1 MATNLRGKETTE
13 VLYGNDDIIRK
24 TVETFSWIQNTLEGC
39 VDHTEIA
46 MYVTAFQIWDGLD
59 QLKKRGVKIRM
70 VTEITDS
77 NICHAKKMMEIAEVR
92 HLKGVRSSF
101 GIADGIQYLD
111 HAISENDQLSHA
123 IISNVKVVVEAK
135 QYLFEMLW
143 NMATPAEQT
152 AREIE
157 EGIEP
162 TKTEII
168 QDTKVSINLSL
179 NIIKSAKDEVLLV
192 WATSKTFILAVRM
205 GVAKIYADAAHK
217 GVKIKLLIPYG
228 DGIEDVIREIK
239 TSVPQLQIRIADINL
254 QTRITIMIV
263 DRSEVMSWELR
274 DDRIE
279 NPFEAGGMATYSNNK
294 SIASSYATIFETL
307 WKQTEMYE
315 QSQRYNKM
323 QREFINV
330 AAHELRTPI
339 QPILGLSNVL
349 LSKKGDIEQYKDL
362 LDTVNKSAKRLQKL
376 TENILDLTKI
386 ESQSLQLKK
395 QRINLNEIILTVI
408 AEYNNQIKNVKNL
421 GIGFIRKDDIFVEV
435 DRLRIFQVFDNI
447 LSNAIKFTKEGGNI
461 TITIQRDNHENNKDD
476 DVVVS
481 IQDTGPGIDAGI
493 LPKLFTKFV
502 SKSEKGIGLGLY
514 ISKSII
520 EAHGG
525 KIWAK
530 NNSDGKGATF
540 YFSIATTKTNQK
552 HLNESGIYQT

>member
-1 MATNLRGKETTE
+1 LAANLQGKETTE

-24 TVETFSWIQNTLEGC
+24 TLETFSWIQNTLEGC
-39 VDHTEIA
+39 IDHTEIA
-46 MYVTAFQIWDGLD
+46 MHVTASQIWDGLD
-59 QLKKRGVKIRM
+59 QLKKKGVKIRM

-123 IISNVKVVVEAK
+123 IISNVKAVVEAK
-135 QYLFEMLW
+135 QYLFETLW

-162 TKTEII
+162 SKTEII

-179 NIIKSAKDEVLLV
+179 NIIKSAKDEVLLI
-192 WATSKTFILAVRM
+192 WATSKTFILAVSM
-205 GVAKIYADAAHK
+205 GVAKIYADAAHN

-228 DGIEDVIREIK
+228 DGIEDVVREIK

-274 DDRIE
+274 DDSIE

-362 LDTVNKSAKRLQKL
+362 LDVVNKSAKRLQKL

-408 AEYNNQIKNVKNL
+408 AEYDNQIKNVKNL
-421 GIGFIRKDDIFVEV
+421 GISFIPKDDIFVEA
-435 DRLRIFQVFDNI
+435 DRLRISQVFDNI
-447 LSNAIKFTKEGGNI
+447 LSNAIKFTKEGGNV
-461 TITIQRDNHENNKDD
+461 TITIQRDNKENNKDD
-476 DVVVS
+476 YVVVS
-481 IQDTGPGIDAGI
+481 IQDTGTGIDAGI

-540 YFSIATTKTNQK
+540 YFSIPTTKTNQK
-552 HLNESGIYQT
+552 HVNESGIYQS